1 MFTIDVSGVIG
12 VVVEIVL
19 ALIVLFAIPWLA
31 KKNPTIA
38 TFLTKF
44 ILPLFVYGAEKYL
57 TGLSGDAKRE
67 YVLTLF
73 GKLNFNVDP
82 EIVRLILEG
91 ICEKLDIE
99 QGKYVQAAAVLV
111 EGVAEVVSDNKE
123 K

>member
-1 MFTIDVSGVIG
+1 MFTIDISGVIG
-12 VVVEIVL
+12 VLIELILVVIFLFVL
-19 ALIVLFAIPWLA
+19 PWVA

-57 TGLSGDAKRE
+57 SDLSGEEKRN

-82 EIVRLILEG
+82 AIVRIILEG

-99 QGKYVQAAAVLV
+99 QGKYTIAAATLV
-111 EGVAEVVSDNKE
+111 EGIVETVKE
-123 K
+123 KKN

>member
-1 MFTIDVSGVIG
+1 MFTIDISGVIG
-12 VVVEIVL
+12 VVIEIVL
-19 ALIVLFAIPWLA
+19 ALIVLFAIPWIA

-57 TGLSGDAKRE
+57 VGLSGEDKRE
-67 YVLTLF
+67 YVLKLF

-91 ICEKLDIE
+91 ACEKLDIE

-111 EGVAEVVSDNKE
+111 DGVAEVVADNK
-123 K
+123 KK

>member
-1 MFTIDVSGVIG
+1 MYTIDLSGVIG
-12 VVVEIVL
+12 VAVQLIV
-19 ALIVLFAIPWLA
+19 ALIVLFAIPWVA

-57 TGLSGDAKRE
+57 SNLSGDAKRE

-91 ICEKLDIE
+91 VCEKLDIE
-99 QGKYVQAAAVLV
+99 QGKYVTAAATLV
-111 EGVAEVVSDNKE
+111 EGVTEVIKTDE
-123 K
+123 KK

>member
-1 MFTIDVSGVIG
+1 MFTIDMSGLIG
-12 VVVEIVL
+12 VVIEIAL
-19 ALIVLFAIPWLA
+19 ALIVLFAIPWVA
-31 KKNPTIA
+31 RKNPTIA

-57 TGLSGDAKRE
+57 TGLSGDEKRD

-82 EIVRLILEG
+82 DIVRLILEG
-91 ICEKLDIE
+91 VCEKLDIE

-111 EGVAEVVSDNKE
+111 EGATEAIKDGK
-123 K
+123 KK

>member
-1 MFTIDVSGVIG
+1 MFTIDMSGLIG
-12 VVVEIVL
+12 VVIEIAL
-19 ALIVLFAIPWLA
+19 ALIVLFAIPWVA
-31 KKNPTIA
+31 RKNPTIA

-57 TGLSGDAKRE
+57 TGLSGDEKRD

-82 EIVRLILEG
+82 DIVRLILEG
-91 ICEKLDIE
+91 VCEKLDIE

-111 EGVAEVVSDNKE
+111 EGATDVIKDGK
-123 K
+123 KK

>member
-1 MFTIDVSGVIG
+1 MYTIDLSGVIG
-12 VVVEIVL
+12 VAVQLIV
-19 ALIVLFAIPWLA
+19 ALIVLFAIPWVA

-57 TGLSGDAKRE
+57 AGLSGDEKRE

-82 EIVRLILEG
+82 AIVRLILEG

-99 QGKYVQAAAVLV
+99 QGKYTIAAATLV
-111 EGVAEVVSDNKE
+111 EGIVDTIQE
-123 K
+123 KKN